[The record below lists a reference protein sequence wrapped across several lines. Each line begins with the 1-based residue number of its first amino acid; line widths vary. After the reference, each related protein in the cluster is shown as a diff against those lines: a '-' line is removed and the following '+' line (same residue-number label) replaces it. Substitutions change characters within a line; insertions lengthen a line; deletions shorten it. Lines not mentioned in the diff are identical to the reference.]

1 MNFNRDKILRDFSQF
16 KGRILAILLFGSTL
30 TGEQHVRSDID
41 ICLVAP
47 ASNPDELFKEILK
60 MDVTERYDVKIFELL
75 PLGLKGR
82 ILEDHI
88 VVWTRDKY
96 ELSYY
101 LYKWKKIWLDQ
112 KLSLR
117 KLGFEIYS

>member
-1 MNFNRDKILRDFSQF
+1 MTEF
-16 KGRILAILLFGSTL
+16 
-30 TGEQHVRSDID
+30 
-41 ICLVAP
+41 
-47 ASNPDELFKEILK
+47 LK